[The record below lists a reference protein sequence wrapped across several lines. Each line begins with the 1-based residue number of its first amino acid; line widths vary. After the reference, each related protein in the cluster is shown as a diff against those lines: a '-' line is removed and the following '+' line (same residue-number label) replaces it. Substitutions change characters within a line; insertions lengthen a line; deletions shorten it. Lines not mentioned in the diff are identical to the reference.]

1 MRPSK
6 KQERRKLQRRKLSY
20 YMLVRDANTQ
30 KAIGNLL
37 DVTPAGLLM
46 DSRDPLP
53 LEKDY
58 RLRLDT
64 TPEVVDKSYIAFIA
78 RTKWC
83 HRDPTDILLYDIGFS
98 IVTIGAQEAAILKR
112 ISEKYAVQDKLDISK
127 L

>member
-1 MRPSK
+1 MSPSR
-6 KQERRKLQRRKLSY
+6 KQDRRQLQRRKLTY

-46 DSRDPLP
+46 DSRDPFP

-64 TPEVVDKSYIAFIA
+64 TPEVGDKSYIAFIA

-98 IVTIGAQEAAILKR
+98 IVTIGASDAAILKR
-112 ISEKYAVQDKLDISK
+112 ISEKYSVQDGFDIST